1 MSRSAILL
9 PNWIGDLLMALSV
22 VESLPPERRSR
33 TTLLVPKNM
42 GGLVET
48 LSDLPWIPYNR
59 RDRNEVSQTVRNV
72 SAQGF
77 SAIYLLPYSFSS
89 AWFAWRTGIPA
100 RRGLSRELR
109 RFLLTEP
116 LPWSLR
122 DKSRHI
128 TREYAEILQAPYH
141 APEEWGGA
149 AVEADERYAGSVV
162 YCPGAAYGPAKR
174 WPHFAE
180 LARLQE
186 GYRIVVLGAGAD
198 SEAAAQI
205 AQVAPGRVT
214 DLTGK
219 TSLKEAASIMAAARA
234 VVSNDSGLMHLAG
247 YLGTPVAGIFGST
260 SQIWTRPLGRRSR
273 ALTSREP
280 CSPCYRRTCKF
291 GHYRCLENITAADV
305 AAEVERLAT
314 GAQTLPE

>member
-9 PNWIGDLLMALSV
+9 PNWIGDLLLALSV
-22 VESLPPERRSR
+22 IESLPPERRSQ

-42 GGLVET
+42 GGLVDT
-48 LSDLPWIPYNR
+48 LSELPWIPYDR
-59 RDRNEVSQTVRNV
+59 KDRNDLSQTVRKV
-72 SAQGF
+72 RAQGF
-77 SAIYLLPYSFSS
+77 STIYLLPYSFSS
-89 AWFAWRTGIPA
+89 AWFAWRTGIPS
-100 RRGLSRELR
+100 RRGLSHELR

-141 APEEWGGA
+141 APEEWRGV

-174 WPHFAE
+174 WPHFPQ

-186 GYRIVVLGAGAD
+186 QYRIVVLGTGAD
-198 SEAAAQI
+198 SGAAAEI
-205 AQVAPGRVT
+205 IRIAPGRVT

-219 TSLKEAASIMAAARA
+219 TSLKEAASIMAGAHA

-247 YLGTPVAGIFGST
+247 YIGVPVVGLFGST
-260 SQIWTRPLGRRSR
+260 SPMWTCPLGRRSL
-273 ALTSREP
+273 ALTGSEP
-280 CSPCYRRTCKF
+280 CAPCFERSCRY
-291 GHYRCLENITAADV
+291 GHYRCLETITAAEV
-305 AAEVERLAT
+305 AAEVESF
-314 GAQTLPE
+314 